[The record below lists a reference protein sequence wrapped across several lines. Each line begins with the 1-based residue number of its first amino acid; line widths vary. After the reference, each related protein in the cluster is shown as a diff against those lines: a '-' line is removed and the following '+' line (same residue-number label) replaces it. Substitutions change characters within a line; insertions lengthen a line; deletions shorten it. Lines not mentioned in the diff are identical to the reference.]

1 MGDRPGGDAGQAHY
15 AIGGTLEGSGFTF
28 DQATATGWSSLGAL
42 TTSSNGV
49 ITVTL
54 NDIGPT
60 TPVSYTAADAM
71 QFAQGGPGC

>member
-1 MGDRPGGDAGQAHY
+1 MPAGWSHPRPPGGHAVRFRPVLIRVGDRPGG
-15 AIGGTLEGSGFTF
+15 
-28 DQATATGWSSLGAL
+28 AL
-42 TTSSNGV
+42 TTGSNGV